1 MFIGLFIIF
10 SLGTLHLN
18 LVYFHNWSESIA
30 SGFLIFSWWDG
41 VKLIAAAAIANQ
53 LNKRR

>member
-1 MFIGLFIIF
+1 
-10 SLGTLHLN
+10 LGTLHLN

-30 SGFLIFSWWDG
+30 GGFLIFSWWDG

-53 LNKRR
+53 MNKRS